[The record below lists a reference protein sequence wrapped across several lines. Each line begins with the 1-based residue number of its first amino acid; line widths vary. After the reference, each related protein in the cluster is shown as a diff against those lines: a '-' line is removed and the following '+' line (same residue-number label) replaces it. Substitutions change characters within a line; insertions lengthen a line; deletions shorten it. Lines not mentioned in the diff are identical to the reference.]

1 MDDNEL
7 IRHYARAVVDE
18 NDALK
23 AEVARLK
30 LQNESLEIRL
40 AAEKDRVMSLRQFIE
55 GETVMRRWA
64 EAALESA
71 TASLDTEKKI
81 LDYCRQQWHQIA
93 DKHEELRQELLRRG
107 ADDPLKPK
115 PPCQTAMSAL
125 QLVCKWDRDVYVEDL
140 KKQRLENLQKID
152 VLKTGK
158 ELMMDDVVNE
168 MNKDG
173 CRMMPEFEANLHYVL
188 RELREQLREI
198 FESIPTDSAHEE
210 WFKYPLSM
218 FRLDYVEDSDMDES
232 VEMDA

>member
-1 MDDNEL
+1 MDANAL
-7 IRHYARAVVDE
+7 ILHWAEAAVDE
-18 NDALK
+18 NAALK

-40 AAEKDRVMSLRQFIE
+40 AAEKDRVVSLRQFIE
-55 GETVMRRWA
+55 GETVMRRAA
-64 EAALESA
+64 EAALEGA
-71 TASLDTEKKI
+71 TASLDAAK
-81 LDYCRQQWHQIA
+81 LFSDYCKQQWHRVA
-93 DKHEELRQELLRRG
+93 HKHEELRQELMRRG

-115 PPCQTAMSAL
+115 PPCQTALSAL

-140 KKQRLENLQKID
+140 KKQRLENLRRID
-152 VLKTGK
+152 VLKKGR

-198 FESIPTDSAHEE
+198 FESIPIDSAHEE